1 MVANTPLKQDLV
13 DLLWL
18 LVGAGHEATPFAEL
32 PANWQTVALQAGRY
46 LLEPSIPI
54 APTIHNR
61 LWLVDSR
68 GRPRGFPRWKPN
80 PMAENQYCLTTLK
93 LRKQRAKE
101 PRTMDEGE
109 SIPMYLGGS
118 LATSSSASS
127 EPLRVYSAP
136 TPTDEEI
143 TEAALTA
150 AAEEVFGTE
159 GNTPRVRLLEEQDE

>member
-1 MVANTPLKQDLV
+1 MHANTPLKQDLV

-32 PANWQTVALQAGRY
+32 PPNWQTVALQAGKY
-46 LLEPSIPI
+46 LLEPSVPI

-80 PMAENQYCLTTLK
+80 PMAENQYALTTLK

-101 PRTMDEGE
+101 PKMDEGE
-109 SIPMYLGGS
+109 SVRMYLGDPS
-118 LATSSSASS
+118 
-127 EPLRVYSAP
+127 P
-136 TPTDEEI
+136 TPSDSQI
-143 TEAALTA
+143 TEAAFHA
-150 AAEEVFGTE
+150 AAEEVFGDDPE
-159 GNTPRVRLLEEQDE
+159 ENRVHVYVVPRDDEEPDE